1 MSVDNP
7 SGLIAPIRVGI
18 IGTGYAARARAQAF
32 GADNR
37 AQLLAVAGHTLEG
50 ATALARPY
58 RAEVS
63 AQWQR
68 LISRTDIDL
77 VVVCHINSD
86 HAAVVRAALEAGKA
100 VVVEYPL
107 GLSLGEAQSL
117 VALAESRG
125 LFLHVEHIELLGGL
139 HHTVKAQ
146 LEAIG
151 TPAYVRYK
159 TVTPKT
165 PAPKKW
171 TYNPDLFGFPLVG
184 ALSRFHRLT
193 DLFGS
198 VQTVTSQLRY
208 DFGGSSSDQTYYT
221 TCRCTAQ
228 LTFANGVLAEVLYG
242 KGEQVW
248 QPARY
253 MEVQGDRGALVFEG
267 DQGMLLQDG
276 RAQPLTLQK
285 RRGLFAQDTTAV
297 LDALLDGKPMYVSLQ
312 ASLYTLTVATAAARS
327 AATGQTIYLEEG
339 VDAKG

>member
-1 MSVDNP
+1 MGV
-7 SGLIAPIRVGI
+7 

-32 GADNR
+32 GADDR
-37 AQLLAVAGHTLEG
+37 AQLVAIAGHTLEG
-50 ATALARPY
+50 ATAFARPY
-58 RAEVS
+58 GADVS
-63 AQWQR
+63 DHWQR
-68 LISRTDIDL
+68 LISRADIDL

-107 GLSLGEAQSL
+107 ALSLAEAQSL
-117 VALAESRG
+117 VALAEARG

-139 HHTVKAQ
+139 HQTVKVH
-146 LEAIG
+146 LEAMG

-159 TVTPKT
+159 TVVPKT

-184 ALSRFHRLT
+184 ALSRLHRLT

-198 VQTVTSQLRY
+198 VKTVTSQLQY
-208 DFGGSSSDQTYYT
+208 DFGGSPSAQTYYT

-228 LTFANGVLAEVLYG
+228 LTFANGLLAEVLYG

-253 MEVQGDRGALVFEG
+253 LEIQGDRGALVFEG
-267 DQGMLLQDG
+267 DHGTLIQDG
-276 RAQPLTLQK
+276 VSQPLTLAV
-285 RRGLFAQDTTAV
+285 RRGLFAKDTAAV
-297 LDALLDGKPMYVSLQ
+297 LEALLDGKPMYVSLQ
-312 ASLYTLTVATAAARS
+312 ESLYTLTVATAAERS